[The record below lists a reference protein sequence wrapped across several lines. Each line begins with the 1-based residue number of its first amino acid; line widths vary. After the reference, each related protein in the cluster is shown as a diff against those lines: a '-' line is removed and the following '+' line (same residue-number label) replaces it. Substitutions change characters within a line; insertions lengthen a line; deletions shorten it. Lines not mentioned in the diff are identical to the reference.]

1 MAGYTKSTVLKL
13 SSEITDLREALDS
26 MLIESVECVRLEDMT
41 NELREAIQVGN
52 ELLHGPKSEYISHRI
67 LSLIS
72 VRFSALLLRYSEVK
86 YLICSTTR

>member
-41 NELREAIQVGN
+41 IELKEAIAVGN
-52 ELLHGPKSEYISHRI
+52 ELLHGPKSEYITQDPEFDKR
-67 LSLIS
+67 S
-72 VRFSALLLRYSEVK
+72 V
-86 YLICSTTR
+86 

>member
-13 SSEITDLREALDS
+13 SSEIIDLREALDS
-26 MLIESVECVRLEDMT
+26 MLIESVECIRLEDMT
-41 NELREAIQVGN
+41 NELKEAIQVGN
-52 ELLHGPKSEYISHRI
+52 ALLYGPKVNISHRI